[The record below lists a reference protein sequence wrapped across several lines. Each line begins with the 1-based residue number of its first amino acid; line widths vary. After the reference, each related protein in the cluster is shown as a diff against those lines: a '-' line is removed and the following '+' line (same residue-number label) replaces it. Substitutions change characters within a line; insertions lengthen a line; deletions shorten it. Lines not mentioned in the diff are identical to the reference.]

1 MLHSCCFLAFE
12 NEQQFTFGLM
22 LISKAKLDDHVYIG
36 GVIISTWKSINIQL
50 VLNICCS
57 WERKTKLIIHTL
69 AAWINR

>member
-1 MLHSCCFLAFE
+1 MLHSCCFLVFE

-57 WERKTKLIIHTL
+57 CERKTKLINHTQ